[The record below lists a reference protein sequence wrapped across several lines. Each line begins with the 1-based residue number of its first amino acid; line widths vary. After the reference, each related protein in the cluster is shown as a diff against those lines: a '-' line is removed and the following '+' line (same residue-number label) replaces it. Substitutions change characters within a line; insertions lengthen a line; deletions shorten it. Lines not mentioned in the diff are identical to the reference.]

1 MKATSL
7 HYAMA
12 WQPAKTVLK
21 THAGGAQTMSPEP
34 KTQPPEQT
42 NHRYFGESMCQDMPT
57 ACVSGCSYNH
67 QDILKAG
74 AGIVWFNDYPCS
86 PQPFQLGPDSS
97 LAAILITLH
106 IAMVYNIKEL
116 VICTVSIYALL
127 SFTCHLPGWKWNRFK
142 TSNNK
147 SVKDQDLFKACDVI
161 TTRHDVRVYWKKV
174 RGHS

>member
-1 MKATSL
+1 MVGGGGHK
-7 HYAMA
+7 
-12 WQPAKTVLK
+12 PCPPNLK
-21 THAGGAQTMSPEP
+21 HSHRN
-34 KTQPPEQT
+34 KT
-42 NHRYFGESMCQDMPT
+42 NHRYFEENVCQDMPT
-57 ACVSGCSYNH
+57 ACVNGCSYNQ

-74 AGIVWFNDYPCS
+74 AGIVWFNDNPCP